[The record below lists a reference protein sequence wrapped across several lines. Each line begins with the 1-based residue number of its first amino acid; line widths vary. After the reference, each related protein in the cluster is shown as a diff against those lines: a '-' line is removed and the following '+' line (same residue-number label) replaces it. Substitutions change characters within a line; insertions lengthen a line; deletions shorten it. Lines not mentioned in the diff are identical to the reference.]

1 MCRLSVRKERIVMT
15 KIIFY
20 RSGGVFYGFE
30 EQGHTGYGE
39 EGWDILCSA
48 LSSMTMFLINTVEV
62 AYDSS
67 VDYEIDDNTTTIR
80 VKCRAALPE
89 FEADELKRYAV
100 SGIFLGYYQQ
110 LSDMLEDYGDYLDV
124 QVVNRPYDGEKSVR

>member
-1 MCRLSVRKERIVMT
+1 MT

-48 LSSMTMFLINTVEV
+48 LSAMTMFLINTIEI

-89 FEADELKRYAV
+89 FEADETKRYAV

-124 QVVNRPYDGEKSVR
+124 QIENRSFDEKGTGR